1 MKTISYKAGTLRYGM
16 GKKSLA
22 AAVALMLVAGS
33 TGAVFAAPAEIFAAE
48 TKTAKSMFTVNTP
61 KEEVIYGNLAAD
73 GSVEEVNAVNIF
85 DLSEKTKVVD
95 YGSYSSV
102 RNMNTVDK
110 IKKKD
115 DKVTVTADKGRL
127 YYEGSMKTSEL
138 PWDVSIT
145 YYINGARVDA
155 DKLAGKS
162 GALRIHTEIKKNAN
176 CDVSFY
182 DGFALQATYS
192 FDAVKCLNF
201 KTDGAT
207 EANVGGQKQFTYTI
221 FPGKGADLELTVD
234 VTDFEMDAIQI
245 NGVRMD
251 MDLDVDSSS
260 FDGKIS
266 QITDAVANVDDG
278 ACSLSDGASALH
290 EATGMLADKTDDL
303 VAGSSQ
309 LSSGA
314 ADLSGGLSDLSGKGS
329 DLNAG
334 AEETYGKLCQSA
346 ASQINSMLTAA
357 GMSSISLTPSTY
369 AKTLTALSAQLS
381 ANGQSEAASQIQQ
394 VKASLDQYGEFYS
407 GLKSYTEGVDNAVS
421 GAASLQKK
429 LETIQK
435 GASSLKMG
443 VQQLDQAAGKLA
455 TGAVQLKSGTSQFRQ
470 KTSSLDTQISDVV
483 DEMVSSVTGKDV
495 AVKSFV
501 SSKNTEINS
510 VQFVLKT
517 ETIKK

>member
-1 MKTISYKAGTLRYGM
+1 MKKISYKAG
-16 GKKSLA
+16 KKSV
-22 AAVALMLVAGS
+22 AAVAALMLAAGS
-33 TGAVFAAPAEIFAAE
+33 LGAAFAAPAETFAAE
-48 TKTAKSMFTVNTP
+48 TKNAKSTSAANTP

-73 GSVEEVNAVNIF
+73 GSVEEINAVNIF

-102 RNMNTVDK
+102 RNMTTTDK

-115 DKVTVTADKGRL
+115 GKVTVTADKGRL

-162 GALRIHTEIKKNAN
+162 GTLRIHTEIKKNAD
-176 CDVSFY
+176 CDASFY
-182 DGFALQATYS
+182 DGFALQATYT
-192 FDAVKCLNF
+192 FDAAKCLNF
-201 KTDGAT
+201 KADGAT

-221 FPGKGADLELTVD
+221 LPGKGADLELTAD

-251 MDLDVDSSS
+251 MDLDVDTSS

-266 QITDAVANVDDG
+266 QITDAVASADDG
-278 ACSLSDGASALH
+278 AGSLSDGASALH
-290 EATGMLADKTDDL
+290 DATGMLADKTGDL
-303 VAGSSQ
+303 VSGSSQ

-314 ADLSGGLSDLSGKGS
+314 ADLSGGLSDLSSKGS

-334 AEETYGKLCQSA
+334 AAATYEKLCQSA

-357 GMSSISLTPSTY
+357 GMSSISLSPSTY

-381 ANGQSEAASQIQQ
+381 AVGQSEAAAQVQQ
-394 VKASLDQYGEFYS
+394 VKASLDQYGAFYS
-407 GLKSYTEGVDNAVS
+407 GLQSYTEGVDSAAS
-421 GAASLQKK
+421 GAASLQKN
-429 LETIQK
+429 LGTLQS
-435 GASSLKMG
+435 GASSLQNGAK
-443 VQQLDQAAGKLA
+443 QLDQAAGKLA
-455 TGAVQLKSGTSQFRQ
+455 TGAAQLKSGTSQFRQ
-470 KTSSLDTQISDVV
+470 KTSGLDTQISDVV

-495 AVKSFV
+495 KVKSFV
-501 SSKNTEINS
+501 STKNTEINS

-517 ETIKK
+517 EPIEKSE